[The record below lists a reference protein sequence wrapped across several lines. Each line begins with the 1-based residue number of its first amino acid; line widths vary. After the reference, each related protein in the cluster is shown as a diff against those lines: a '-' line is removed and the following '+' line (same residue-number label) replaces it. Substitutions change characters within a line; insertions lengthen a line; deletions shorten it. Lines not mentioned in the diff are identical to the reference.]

1 MKKKKIKKNLLFF
14 TLLYLIVGFILV
26 ESVLSTF
33 YNIYSKTK
41 EKKTLEKQLIELKE
55 KEEELNGTV
64 TKLQDPDYVARYAR
78 EKYLYSKDGELN
90 IRIK

>member
-78 EKYLYSKDGELN
+78 EKYLY
-90 IRIK
+90 